1 MTEHDVTVTTQIL
14 HFRMHKLMILAPV
27 VSRSKD
33 LDLDPS
39 VFFLDNFKIQ
49 HHTFSGKAE
58 FYRKTQNATD
68 GEKRAFTT

>member
-39 VFFLDNFKIQ
+39 VFFLGNF
-49 HHTFSGKAE
+49 T
-58 FYRKTQNATD
+58 
-68 GEKRAFTT
+68 